1 MVRNAKV
8 TRAAGIAAELQ
19 WQGGETGW
27 NGSFFIL
34 TNLIATSQQFAI
46 LVESA
51 AVQDRTQSSRVLCYA
66 MVAGFTAQETGCG
79 VWR

>member
-8 TRAAGIAAELQ
+8 TRAAGIAAALQ

-51 AVQDRTQSSRVLCYA
+51 AVQD
-66 MVAGFTAQETGCG
+66 
-79 VWR
+79 